1 MGVYYEW
8 ANEEKTIAHIYIKHP
23 WTWDEY
29 IDVTTELMM
38 SIRSLNHLCA
48 TITDVSQYGELPNHG
63 NPLYALLNMEK
74 IIPENLYAIVLV
86 GATYTATVFTN
97 ILLSLR
103 PRMKKTILLA
113 ATMQD
118 AHEKILVHKR

>member
-1 MGVYYEW
+1 MGVHYEW
-8 ANEEKTIAHIYIKHP
+8 ANEEHTIAHMSIKYP

-29 IDVTTELMM
+29 IDVTTDLMTT
-38 SIRSLNHLCA
+38 IRGMNHLCA

-74 IIPENLYAIVLV
+74 IIPDNLSVIVLV

-97 ILLSLR
+97 ILLNLR
-103 PRMKKTILLA
+103 PRMRRMIILA
-113 ATMQD
+113 ATMSE
-118 AHEKILVHKR
+118 AHEKILARKP